1 MNTTGFIRGYMAKN
15 MSEESFIIVVAEALS
30 REFEE
35 EVNTIFI
42 SQNEYLILF
51 KEYRG
56 SINTNLI
63 EELKS
68 KSPYGVDKFL
78 LQEFRKQCFSFD
90 EDRSQYIMYCLL

>member
-1 MNTTGFIRGYMAKN
+1 MNSTGFIRGYMAKN
-15 MSEESFIIVVAEALS
+15 MSAESFIIVVAEALS

-51 KEYRG
+51 KEYRV

-68 KSPYGVDKFL
+68 KSPYGVDKYL
-78 LQEFRKQCFSFD
+78 LQEFRKQGFSFD
-90 EDRSQYIMYCLL
+90 EGRSQYIMYCLL